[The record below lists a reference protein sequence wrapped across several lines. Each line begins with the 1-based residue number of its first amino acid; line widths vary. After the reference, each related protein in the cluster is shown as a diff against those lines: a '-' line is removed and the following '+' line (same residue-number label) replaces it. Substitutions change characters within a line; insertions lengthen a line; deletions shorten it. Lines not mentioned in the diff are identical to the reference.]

1 MMKMK
6 RNKFVGIL
14 MVIALFLSTAQTS
27 VFSLEQ
33 RVYFISDEEDLIQL
47 AQNCTLDT
55 YSHGL
60 TVILNQDIQV
70 SDENFRGIPTFGGEF
85 NGNNYT
91 ISSVKLTHDSSTFG
105 LFRYIQGTGVVQNLK
120 VEVNLQPT
128 GTENRIGGIAG
139 ENRGIVENCEVYG
152 ILVGKNHVGGI
163 VAKNEETGQI
173 IDCTFTGKLTGENFS
188 GGIVGENYGLIKNC
202 RNKGSVN
209 TTVTPAIL
217 KLEDINITE
226 MKSTEEIITS
236 TNSGGIAGFNRGI
249 MEGCVNE
256 GVVGYPHVGYNV
268 GGIAGRQDGFIG
280 SSVNHGE
287 VFGRKDVGGIVGQ
300 MEPYQV
306 IKSDDD
312 FFRELE
318 DELDTLQRNIDETYN
333 DIDTSNEAVNSQLET
348 VNRSVANLA
357 DRMEILSDRTVDFA
371 DENIETI
378 NDTMDRI
385 HNVLVDFESATAE
398 LEAGSIDVSLGL
410 DSINVGLI
418 CISMA
423 GDSVEK
429 GIGEINDGLTDF
441 SVAVNEIK
449 EGANQMQ
456 QGFDHLDAAIFNN
469 ESLDQAIEEIQTG
482 MEAIKTGMNAL
493 TDALSKMADILSAA
507 GDPLHTDLD
516 EIIDQTKDDLDI
528 ARTNF
533 DLAASELDKALTN
546 LQKEYDKDSE
556 EISLAMTYFRQA
568 SSYFQTSLD
577 WLNRGIQDFHDAAV
591 EFENASKMM
600 GHGMDNFSQASR
612 DFESASNHFTLAINQ
627 MRQTLDREAALGA
640 PKFSLLGESVDAA
653 KKDLFVSGDKL
664 ITEMS
669 KLNEVATDTVDE
681 LADDLRTINDQVFVV
696 VDLIKEGY
704 QNSMDEDR
712 EIFNDI
718 SDEELSEADAEQFEE
733 MKPTFGYVLNC
744 TNTGNIT
751 GDINVGGISGAL
763 AIDYDFDPEGDLTSS
778 ESNVINF
785 QFQTKGVLAECENTG
800 LVTVKKDYAGG
811 IVGRMDLGSLFECF
825 NNSEVISSDGNY
837 VGGIAGGSYSMI
849 RNSYSL
855 SHLSGLDYIGGI
867 AGFGAEIV
875 GCRSMATIDHAV
887 EFIGMIAGDVQ
898 DGMFGKSERKLELES
913 DSEGKDAEPKAIISN
928 NEFVSKK
935 WAAIDGISYSGK
947 AEPVSYEYL
956 LEDENLP
963 EAFKQLKLT
972 FVVDE
977 EVAVEYPF
985 EYRESI
991 AAEELPELPEKLG
1004 YFGQWPEYDF
1014 DQLVFPDTIVAEYIP
1029 LEQVLACKEEGKI
1042 ADLLVEGMFTPG
1054 ASLEMKRDHVVESEL
1069 LTDMNKISQFQVEI
1083 KGNEIQNEGYIFR
1096 FHVPEEK
1103 EYELYAWVGNGWQTL
1118 DTIRDGSYLV
1128 FQWPK
1133 EQFVFTVYEKTT
1145 DIRVYIGLAMLALGI
1160 TLRFVFKK
1168 KRKKRL
1174 AKKSDIERD

>member
-6 RNKFVGIL
+6 WNKFVGML
-14 MVIALFLSTAQTS
+14 MVIALLVSTVQTNAY
-27 VFSLEQ
+27 SLEQ
-33 RVYFISDEEDLIQL
+33 RVYFINDEEDLIQL
-47 AQNCTLDT
+47 AQDCTLDT

-60 TVILNQDIQV
+60 KVILNNDIQIN
-70 SDENFRGIPTFGGEF
+70 DENFRGIPTFGGEF
-85 NGNNYT
+85 NGKNYT
-91 ISSVKLTHDSSTFG
+91 ISGVKLTHDGSTFG
-105 LFRYIQGTGVVQNLK
+105 LFRYIQSTGIVQNLK

-188 GGIVGENYGLIKNC
+188 GGIAGENYGLIKNC
-202 RNKGSVN
+202 RNKGAVN
-209 TTVTPAIL
+209 TTITPATL
-217 KLEDINITE
+217 KLEDISIPE
-226 MKSTEEIITS
+226 MNSKEEIITA

-249 MEGCVNE
+249 IEGCVNE

-280 SSVNHGE
+280 SSVNRGD

-318 DELDTLQRNIDETYN
+318 EELDTLQDNIDETYN
-333 DIDTSNEAVNSQLET
+333 DIDSSNEEVSSQFET

-357 DRMEILSDRTVDFA
+357 DRMELLSDRTVDFA

-378 NDTMDRI
+378 NNTMDRI

-398 LEAGSIDVSLGL
+398 LEAGSVDVSAGL
-410 DSINVGLI
+410 EAMNAGLI
-418 CISMA
+418 CIAMS

-429 GIGEINDGLTDF
+429 GIGEINDGLTDI
-441 SVAVNEIK
+441 SVSISEIQ

-456 QGFDHLDAAIFNN
+456 QGFDHLDAAISNN
-469 ESLDQAIEEIQTG
+469 ESLDQAVEEINSG
-482 MEAIKTGMNAL
+482 MAHINSGMNAL
-493 TDALSKMADILSAA
+493 ADALSKMTDILSAA
-507 GDPLHTDLD
+507 EDPLHTDVD
-516 EIIDQTKDDLDI
+516 EIIDQTKDDLETAQI
-528 ARTNF
+528 NF
-533 DLAASELDKALTN
+533 DLAADEMSKALVH
-546 LQKEYDKDSE
+546 LQDEYEKDSE
-556 EISLAMTYFRQA
+556 EVSLAMTYFRQA

-600 GHGMDNFSQASR
+600 GHGMDNFSQATR
-612 DFESASNHFTLAINQ
+612 EFKSASGHFTLAINQ
-627 MRQTLDREAALGA
+627 MKQTLDREASLGA

-653 KKDLFVSGDKL
+653 KNDLFVSGDKL
-664 ITEMS
+664 IAEMS
-669 KLNEVATDTVDE
+669 KLNDVATNTVDE
-681 LADDLRTINDQVFVV
+681 LTDDLRAINDQVFVV

-704 QNSMDEDR
+704 RNSMDEDR
-712 EIFNDI
+712 AIFNDI
-718 SDEELSEADAEQFEE
+718 SDEELSAADAEKFEG

-744 TNTGNIT
+744 SNAGTIN

-800 LVTVKKDYAGG
+800 LVTAKKDYVGG

-825 NNSEVISSDGNY
+825 NMSEVVSDDGNY

-867 AGFGAEIV
+867 AGFGVEII
-875 GCRSMATIDHAV
+875 GCRSMTTIDHAV

-898 DGMFGKSERKLELES
+898 DGMFEKNERES
-913 DSEGKDAEPKAIISN
+913 GIDDEMEPQEDLQPVISN
-928 NEFVSKK
+928 NEFVSEQ
-935 WAAIDGISYSGK
+935 WAAIDGISYSEK
-947 AEPVSYEYL
+947 AEPVTYEYL

-977 EVAVEYPF
+977 ETAIEYPF
-985 EYRESI
+985 EYMESI
-991 AAEELPELPEKLG
+991 EAEELPELPKKPG
-1004 YFGQWPEYDF
+1004 YLGQWSEYDF
-1014 DQLVFPDTIVAEYIP
+1014 DQLVFPDTIIAEYIP
-1029 LEQVLACKEEGKI
+1029 LEQVLACKEEGET
-1042 ADLLVEGMFTPG
+1042 ADLLVEGLFTPG
-1054 ASLEMKRDHVVESEL
+1054 ASLEMTQDHDIESDL
-1069 LTDMNKISQFQVEI
+1069 LTDMNKISQMQVEI
-1083 KGNEIQNEGYIFR
+1083 KDNEIANEGYTFR
-1096 FHVPEEK
+1096 FHAPEQK
-1103 EYELYAWVGNGWQTL
+1103 EYELYAWLGNGWQSL
-1118 DTIRDGSYLV
+1118 DTVWDGSYLV
-1128 FQWPK
+1128 FQWPE
-1133 EQFVFTVYEKTT
+1133 EQFVFIVYEKTT
-1145 DIRVYIGLAMLALGI
+1145 DIRIYIGAAMLVLALAFI
-1160 TLRFVFKK
+1160 LVLKK

-1174 AKKSDIERD
+1174 AQKSEKRV